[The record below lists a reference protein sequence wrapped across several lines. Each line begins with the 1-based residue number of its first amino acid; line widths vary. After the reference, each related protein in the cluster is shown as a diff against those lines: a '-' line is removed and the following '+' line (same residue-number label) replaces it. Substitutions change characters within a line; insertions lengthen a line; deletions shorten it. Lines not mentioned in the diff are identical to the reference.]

1 MISWAGRIL
10 AFLGAVHLT
19 AATLFSYRHFAEWF
33 SFGLW
38 TLGADITELSPS
50 IGGFWFGPGSFGA
63 PLLLLG
69 LVVIWMDRRAITPP
83 AFLAWSLL
91 AWTAVCA
98 LIFEPAP
105 WVLATAAVVMLLVG
119 IRRAGGQASPAIREA
134 AVAQR

>member
-1 MISWAGRIL
+1 MINWAGRIL

-19 AATLFSYRHFAEWF
+19 AATVFSYRHFAEWL

-38 TLGADITELSPS
+38 SLDADITELPAP

-69 LVVIWMDRRAITPP
+69 VMVIWMDRRAITPP
-83 AFLAWSLL
+83 AFLALALL

-105 WVLATAAVVMLLVG
+105 WVAATAAAVMLLVG
-119 IRRAGGQASPAIREA
+119 IRRAGSPASTATREVA
-134 AVAQR
+134 RAQR